1 MHASHKGRHMKYF
14 THVELISVYG
24 MCTCSNNSFNKS
36 INYCAIAFVNY
47 KTVTIQNMVSF
58 TSICVPYVFSVCL
71 HTLYPPSTYL
81 ARGRKKT
88 ATEWQQTDRR
98 QEILISF
105 SESGITLIAHII
117 GWITKWTIFS
127 IFSATSKLN
136 ITVIMIHKRNA
147 IIWFA

>member
-71 HTLYPPSTYL
+71 HICILPVRIWLVDERKQQLNDNRQTEDKKFWLVSLRVASLSSRTLLAELRNEQFSPFFPLHPSST
-81 ARGRKKT
+81 
-88 ATEWQQTDRR
+88 
-98 QEILISF
+98 
-105 SESGITLIAHII
+105 
-117 GWITKWTIFS
+117 
-127 IFSATSKLN
+127 
-136 ITVIMIHKRNA
+136 
-147 IIWFA
+147 